1 MSNPL
6 PNSVFAIVLAAG
18 SASRFGSSKQL
29 ALIDGIPL
37 VQRTALVAAEVCGDN
52 TVLVTGHNRQAV
64 SEACSPLR
72 GFLVVNEDYADGL
85 GTSLA
90 KAVRSVRHTAQAIIV
105 LLADQAMVTAQHVQA
120 LCDAWTGADNEIV
133 ATAYANTTGAPVLF
147 PRGCFDDL
155 VALQGDSGGRHLLAD
170 ERFQVKTI
178 VFEPAAIDI
187 DTPDDLLRL

>member
-1 MSNPL
+1 M
-6 PNSVFAIVLAAG
+6 FAIVLAAG

-29 ALIDGIPL
+29 AMINGTPL
-37 VQRTALVAAEVCGDN
+37 VQRAALVAAEVCGDN

-64 SEACSPLR
+64 SEACNPLR
-72 GFLVVNEDYADGL
+72 GFLVANENYADGL

-90 KAVRSVRHTAQAIIV
+90 QAVQSVRHTAQAIIV
-105 LLADQAMVTAQHVQA
+105 LLADQAMVTSQHVQA
-120 LCDAWTGADNEIV
+120 LCNAWTGTDNEIV

-147 PRGCFDDL
+147 PHGCFDDL
-155 VALQGDSGGRHLLAD
+155 AALQGDSGGRHLLAD
-170 ERFQVKTI
+170 ERFEVKTV